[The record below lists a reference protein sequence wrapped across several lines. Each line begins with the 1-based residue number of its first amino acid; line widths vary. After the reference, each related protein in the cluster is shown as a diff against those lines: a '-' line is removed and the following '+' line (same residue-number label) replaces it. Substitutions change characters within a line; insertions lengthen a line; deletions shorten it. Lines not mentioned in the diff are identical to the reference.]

1 MICKYILYFSNSNI
15 HITMKNNK
23 TVLLTAAFGL
33 SIIMTSCSD
42 SLSDTTDGRLRY
54 WISTLASD
62 DFEGRAPGTEGGQLT
77 KNFISQTFQD
87 LNLDPI
93 DGSYFLDVPTS
104 EITLKDSS
112 YLTLSFRGNDR
123 KMINGKEV
131 VFWTKQA
138 RDYRKIRDSEVV
150 FVGYGIVAPEYNWND
165 YEGIDVTG
173 KTVVILVNDPGFA
186 TGKLRLF
193 NGRSMTYYGRW
204 TYKFEEAARQGAAA
218 AIIVHEEEPAAYPWS
233 VVENSWQG
241 PQLDLQRDD
250 LGADR
255 VTLEGWIRDDSLN
268 DVLNFTGFDYDGLK
282 DIALEK
288 TFSAFPLRGLT
299 LSSEIHNKV
308 RYLQSHNIAAIKKGN
323 VKPDEYILFMAH
335 WDHLGMM
342 ELIEP
347 GQDIIVNGAVDNAT
361 GVASVLEF
369 AKRFSEVETD
379 RSIMFLAVTLE
390 ESGLLGSE
398 YFAKYPPVDLS
409 NIVAGFN
416 YDAILPTGLTNDMV
430 VVGYGASEL
439 EDLLEQ
445 ELEKSGRYINPDPNP
460 EKGYFYRSDHI
471 SLAKRGVPML
481 YADGGF
487 DLVEGGKDAGF
498 AIEEE
503 YRLNAYHG
511 VADEYEESWNLEGL
525 NQSIDVIFNISKELA
540 NNSQWPNWYE
550 GNEFKSTRD
559 ISRSGK

>member
-1 MICKYILYFSNSNI
+1 MICKYILYFSYSNI
-15 HITMKNNK
+15 HMTMKNNK
-23 TVLLTAAFGL
+23 IALLISTLSL

-87 LNLDPI
+87 LDLDSI
-93 DGSYFLDVPTS
+93 DGNYFLDVPTS

-255 VTLEGWIRDDSLN
+255 VTLEGWIRDESLN

-282 DIALEK
+282 QIALEK

-323 VKPDEYILFMAH
+323 VRPDEYILFMAH

-342 ELIEP
+342 ELTEP

>member
-1 MICKYILYFSNSNI
+1 MICKYILYFSYSNI
-15 HITMKNNK
+15 HMTMKNNK
-23 TVLLTAAFGL
+23 IALLISTL
-33 SIIMTSCSD
+33 SLSMIMTSCSD

-87 LNLDPI
+87 LDLDSI
-93 DGSYFLDVPTS
+93 DGNYFLDVPTS

-255 VTLEGWIRDDSLN
+255 VTLEGWIRDESLN

-282 DIALEK
+282 QIALEK

-323 VKPDEYILFMAH
+323 VRPDEYILFMAH

-342 ELIEP
+342 ELTEP

-540 NNSQWPNWYE
+540 NSSQWPNWYE

>member
-1 MICKYILYFSNSNI
+1 MKINKIHFSLIFLLGILIFI
-15 HITMKNNK
+15 
-23 TVLLTAAFGL
+23 
-33 SIIMTSCSD
+33 TSCSD
-42 SLSDTTDGRLRY
+42 SLSDTTDGRLRH
-54 WISTLASD
+54 WISTLSSD
-62 DFEGRAPGTEGGQLT
+62 EFEGRAPGTEGGQLT
-77 KNFISQTFQD
+77 KNFISKTFQN
-87 LNLDPI
+87 LNLDPV
-93 DGSYFLDVPTS
+93 DGSYFLDVPAS

-123 KMINGKEV
+123 KMITGDEV

-165 YEGIDVTG
+165 YEGIDVKG
-173 KTVVILVNDPGFA
+173 KTVVILINDPGFA

-255 VTLEGWIRDDSLN
+255 VILEGWIKDSILN
-268 DVLNFTGFDYDGLK
+268 DVLNFTGFDYDSLK
-282 DIALEK
+282 QIALEK

-308 RYLQSHNIAAIKKGN
+308 RYLQSHNIAAVKKGIAY
-323 VKPDEYILFMAH
+323 PDEYILFMAH
-335 WDHLGMM
+335 WDHLG
-342 ELIEP
+342 IVNSSQP
-347 GQDIIVNGAVDNAT
+347 GENNIMNGAVDNAT
-361 GVASVLEF
+361 GVAAILEF

-398 YFAKYPPVDLS
+398 YFAKYPPIDLA

-416 YDAILPTGLTNDMV
+416 YDGILPTGLTNDMV

-439 EDLLEQ
+439 EDLLEN
-445 ELEKSGRYINPDPNP
+445 ELVKSGRYINPDPNP

-471 SLAKRGVPML
+471 SFAKRGVPVL

-487 DLVEGGKDAGF
+487 DLVAGGKEAGF
-498 AIEEE
+498 LIEEE
-503 YRLNAYHG
+503 YRVDAYHG
-511 VADEYEESWNLEGL
+511 VADEYDESWDLDGL
-525 NQSIDVIFNISKELA
+525 NQSIDVIFNISNELA
-540 NNSQWPNWYE
+540 NSQQWPNWYD
-550 GNEFKSTRD
+550 GNEFKSIRD
-559 ISRSGK
+559 ASREGK